1 MELDTGLGDRGRLTR
16 ILLAGALAVAAIAS
30 FRRGKRVTGALTA
43 AGALAL
49 GYATV
54 GDVPDSIGVDE
65 TDEGQTKGHAVETT
79 TRDNRMRCGAC
90 GEDITVG
97 QGRRPN
103 EDHETVHEACLEA
116 AT

>member
-1 MELDTGLGDRGRLTR
+1 MELDEGLNDRGRLAR

-43 AGALAL
+43 TGAVAL
-49 GYATV
+49 GYTTV
-54 GDVPDSIGVDE
+54 NGVPDSIGAGE
-65 TDEGQTKGHAVETT
+65 TDEGQTEGHIVETT
-79 TRDNRMRCGAC
+79 DRDNQMRCGAC

-103 EDHETVHEACLEA
+103 ADHETVHDACLETA
-116 AT
+116 D